1 MSQRLFSTIK
11 GAKVPKFLTE
21 FTYYSF
27 ALVSWV
33 PAVIFFND
41 HVAAFQFVNGP
52 SMYPFL
58 NNSYNE
64 SRTKDCCFVDKRSPY
79 KDLQRGM
86 LVSFWS
92 PSHPDTMSVKRV
104 IGLEGDR
111 VYTRAPYPYPYADV
125 PAGHVWLEGDNAGPN
140 KSLDSNHYGP
150 ISMSLITG
158 QLKYI
163 VWPRSSFGPI
173 RWWEFKGKTRV
184 IKGWNIG

>member
-52 SMYPFL
+52 S
-58 NNSYNE
+58 
-64 SRTKDCCFVDKRSPY
+64 
-79 KDLQRGM
+79 
-86 LVSFWS
+86 
-92 PSHPDTMSVKRV
+92 
-104 IGLEGDR
+104 I
-111 VYTRAPYPYPYADV
+111 APYPYPYADV

-163 VWPRSSFGPI
+163 VWPRSSFGHI

-184 IKGWNIG
+184 IKGWNTG